1 MKKLLMLLVLLYTTH
16 FLQGQNTEAD
26 SLKKL
31 LTTLRET
38 PQKVLVLEGLS
49 YAYVSAYPDTALQY
63 ALEGLQLAQKIND
76 PIGEAYCTNALGN
89 VYFGVGDYPKALEMY
104 LKSLQM
110 KEPLKNQERAIAV
123 TYFNIANVYT
133 EQEDYRHALHY
144 LFKTMEVDKKAEDST
159 GILFDLYSLSSI
171 YLRMKNT
178 DSALYYGQQ
187 ALQLAGR
194 LQDKNLIGAIVNNQ
208 GDIYA
213 SLNNFPLA
221 AKNYHLSI

>member
-1 MKKLLMLLVLLYTTH
+1 MMPELKKLIRFLLLINIVH
-16 FLQGQNTEAD
+16 SIQGQNTETD

-31 LTTLRET
+31 LRTLPES
-38 PQKVLVLEGLS
+38 PQRVLVLEGLS

-63 ALEGLQLAQKIND
+63 ALKGLELAQKIND

-104 LKSLQM
+104 LQSLKM
-110 KEPLKNQERAIAV
+110 KEGLKNQQYSIGV

-133 EQEDYRHALHY
+133 EQKDYRHALDY
-144 LFKTMEVDKKAEDST
+144 LFKTKQVDEKARDSG

-171 YLRMKNT
+171 YLRMLHT
-178 DSALYYGQQ
+178 DSAIYYAEQ

-194 LQDKNLIGAIVNNQ
+194 LHDKNMIGAIVNNY
-208 GDIYA
+208 GEVYA
-213 SLNNFPLA
+213 SL
-221 AKNYHLSI
+221 